1 VAPGSNPAQ
10 RQATQAPEAPTWGR
24 GLGYTHGKGSQPQR
38 HMALGSA
45 LRKGKQLKRQ
55 EIPILYHIF

>member
-1 VAPGSNPAQ
+1 VQ
-10 RQATQAPEAPTWGR
+10 RQATQALEAPTWGR